1 MDLEEN
7 EFTDKGPWY
16 NTTICTKLNA
26 QSFEY
31 YLKTG
36 QKDMYYLMCYVD
48 AYDK

>member
-1 MDLEEN
+1 MYLEEN
-7 EFTDKGPWY
+7 KWTDKSPWY
-16 NTTICTKLNA
+16 NTTISKIING
-26 QSFEY
+26 QRFEY